1 VSIIIGCIFEI
12 LVPKSLS
19 SNNGV
24 VVVEVFE
31 LGSALHPDFD
41 MMILWWTS
49 NQQRYATVN
58 SKVCVTCSFF
68 GSMSD
73 VLKVCAI
80 QIFHT
85 A

>member
-41 MMILWWTS
+41 MPILRRTS
-49 NQQRYATVN
+49 DQQRYATVS
-58 SKVCVTCSFF
+58 SKVCDPCSFF
-68 GSMSD
+68 GSMPD
-73 VLKVCAI
+73 VHKVCAV
-80 QIFHT
+80 QIFRT